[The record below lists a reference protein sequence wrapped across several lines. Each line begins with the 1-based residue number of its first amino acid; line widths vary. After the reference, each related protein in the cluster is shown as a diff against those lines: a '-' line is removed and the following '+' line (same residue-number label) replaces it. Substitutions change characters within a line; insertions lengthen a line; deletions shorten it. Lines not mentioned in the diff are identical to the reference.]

1 MYAAIRVDEQDLDP
15 GQVGLEVGHWSL
27 VLRLSSSSLT

>member
-15 GQVGLEVGHWSL
+15 PGRLAWKLASGLSFCGCRPVA
-27 VLRLSSSSLT
+27 